1 MNSTGDVQW
10 FWTSKLNGDDAANAV
25 GEISSDEVIVVG
37 WSTPAGG
44 IGKRSI
50 WKLNLATGQEVWQ
63 ASFDSPNAAQTSA
76 YENLEIAS
84 NDKSA
89 YFTGFVNKAS
99 LDEMF
104 FKSYGNVVE
113 GTAIVERMSLEKLQ
127 GAQKPSSPFGQSLNS
142 IRLNSLYAKA
152 QRHMYSILCCM
163 AWRPTT
169 SRYLPRMV
177 SLP

>member
-127 GAQKPSSPFGQSLNS
+127 GAQKPSASDFSWTRTWPEYLT
-142 IRLNSLYAKA
+142 AKA
-152 QRHMYSILCCM
+152 CRVVEVSILHPSQCDAPSSSEM
-163 AWRPTT
+163 RRL
-169 SRYLPRMV
+169 S
-177 SLP
+177 